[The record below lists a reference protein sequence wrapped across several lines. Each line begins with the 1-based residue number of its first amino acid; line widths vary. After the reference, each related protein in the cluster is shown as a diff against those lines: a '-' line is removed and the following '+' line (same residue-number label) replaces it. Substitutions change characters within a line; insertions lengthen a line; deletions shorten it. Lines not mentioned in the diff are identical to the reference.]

1 MKKALLT
8 LAIVS
13 SLMLTGLILPA
24 ACGTQQTVVK
34 VTESVNLPKRM
45 KIVAQSCDANVM
57 YQTVIDL
64 ENNEVVI
71 LIYNELNLM
80 NVIRTGIQADPDKQ
94 SRVTGIDAPAL
105 ARSQERLRHK
115 RMD

>member
-1 MKKALLT
+1 MKKRAFRIAVTVLALS
-8 LAIVS
+8 AVFS
-13 SLMLTGLILPA
+13 
-24 ACGTQQTVVK
+24 CGTQQTVVQ
-34 VTESVNLPKRM
+34 VPETVNLPQRM

-64 ENNEVVI
+64 ENNEVVV

-94 SRVTGIDAPAL
+94 SRLDGRDAPAL
-105 ARSQERLRHK
+105 TRARTREGRRSPALP
-115 RMD
+115 